1 MAKIYAVKVGR
12 NVGLF
17 SNWADCEKEVKGY
30 PNATYKSFK
39 TKEDATNWLNDDIT
53 KQEVIKPNNETNNEL
68 ICYIDGS
75 YDVETKRYSYG
86 LVGIY
91 KDQTYLDSNVGSNQV
106 WSQHR
111 NVAGELLGA
120 MKAFDL
126 ANELNAKKL
135 TIYHDYEGISA
146 WVTGVWQAKN
156 NMTKYYQKLA
166 LELQENIELVF
177 VKVKAHSGDPLNEK
191 ADKLAKMALDK

>member
-1 MAKIYAVKVGR
+1 MSKIYAVKVGR

-17 SNWADCEKEVKGY
+17 SNWNDCEKEVKGY
-30 PNATYKSFK
+30 PNAKYKSFK
-39 TKEDATNWLNDDIT
+39 TKEDAANWLNNGIT
-53 KQEVIKPNNETNNEL
+53 KKEVIETNDEL

-75 YDVETKRYSYG
+75 YDAETKRYSYG
-86 LVGIY
+86 LVGLY
-91 KDQTYLDSNVGSNQV
+91 NNQTYLDSNVGSNEV

-126 ANELNAKKL
+126 ANKLNSKKL

-146 WVTGVWQAKN
+146 WVTGAWQAKN

-191 ADKLAKMALDK
+191 ADKLAKMVLDK